1 MALVK
6 HSVLMAKSYC
16 ISIFKVSYNV
26 PIINIVLRF
35 IMFYYYCFYV
45 QPLCIYLKIVCRK
58 INKNEMK
65 MKGES
70 LRPGIGLLLPAHRI
84 VSYPILS
91 HPVVSYCIVR
101 MSQLLVDK

>member
-58 INKNEMK
+58 INKNENEMK
-65 MKGES
+65 MSIFSEN
-70 LRPGIGLLLPAHRI
+70 IT
-84 VSYPILS
+84 
-91 HPVVSYCIVR
+91 
-101 MSQLLVDK
+101 D

>member
-16 ISIFKVSYNV
+16 IPIFKVSYNV

-45 QPLCIYLKIVCRK
+45 QPLKIVCRK

-65 MKGES
+65 NDITLIS
-70 LRPGIGLLLPAHRI
+70 TYLPLP
-84 VSYPILS
+84 SPLMYLP
-91 HPVVSYCIVR
+91 
-101 MSQLLVDK
+101 

>member
-16 ISIFKVSYNV
+16 IPIFKVSYNV

-45 QPLCIYLKIVCRK
+45 QPLKIVCRK
-58 INKNEMK
+58 INKNENVVWLK
-65 MKGES
+65 LS
-70 LRPGIGLLLPAHRI
+70 CRINGLSFTNFL
-84 VSYPILS
+84 
-91 HPVVSYCIVR
+91 CF
-101 MSQLLVDK
+101 